1 LGRRRAVQVSPSD
14 VTRYVEQRRQQGAA
28 NATIKRELSALRRAF
43 KLAVR
48 AEKIPRQ
55 PSIVALE
62 ENNTRQGFF
71 ERDQCEAVRTHLP
84 AHLRP
89 VVIFAYITGWRTRS
103 GALTRR
109 WQHVDF
115 KAGTV
120 CLDPG
125 ETKNVE
131 GCTCHMTP
139 ELRACLEAQWA
150 ETQALQRK
158 TGRIIPWVFH
168 HRGGQQIKDDRKS
181 WWTACRLAGV
191 PGRIP
196 HDFRRTAVRNLERAL
211 TAHHPKRDGC
221 CIADGA
227 AADRRRATPLG
238 RTRCSNWGL
247 PGRSP

>member
-1 LGRRRAVQVSPSD
+1 MCSPCLGRRRAVQVSPSD

-28 NATIKRELSALRRAF
+28 NATINRELSALRRAF

-109 WQHVDF
+109 SQHVDF

-139 ELRACLEAQWA
+139 ELRACLEAQWPRRKPSSARRA
-150 ETQALQRK
+150 ESFRGSSTIAAVSRSRT
-158 TGRIIPWVFH
+158 TGSP
-168 HRGGQQIKDDRKS
+168 GGP
-181 WWTACRLAGV
+181 LAGW
-191 PGRIP
+191 PGYPDASHTISGG
-196 HDFRRTAVRNLERAL
+196 RR
-211 TAHHPKRDGC
+211 
-221 CIADGA
+221 
-227 AADRRRATPLG
+227 
-238 RTRCSNWGL
+238 
-247 PGRSP
+247 